1 VKVPKKPAAKKSSP
15 VADALEAKVKPKFK
29 SGPEELVADQ
39 LSAAGIRFSYEG
51 MKVPYTIPARE
62 ATYHADF
69 PCDGTNII
77 LEVKGAFGGKIDMK
91 RRSAEVRQKMI
102 LLKEQHPELDIR
114 FVFER
119 ASTKIY
125 PGGKTTN
132 AQWAEDHGFMWAD
145 KSTVPPAW
153 LAEILMQQ
161 KQRKKK

>member
-1 VKVPKKPAAKKSSP
+1 MRVPKKGAAKKSSP
-15 VADALEAKVKPKFK
+15 VADALEATVKPKFR

-51 MKVPYTIPARE
+51 MKVPYTIPARD
-62 ATYHADF
+62 ALYSADF

-77 LEVKGAFGGKIDMK
+77 LEVKGAFGGKIDMV
-91 RRSAEVRQKMI
+91 RRSAEVRKKMI

-125 PGGKTTN
+125 PGSKTTN
-132 AQWAEDHGFMWAD
+132 AQWAADHGFLWAD
-145 KSTVPPAW
+145 KATVPPAW
-153 LAEILMQQ
+153 LADILMKQQ
-161 KQRKKK
+161 KRKTK